1 MNMQTVDRK
10 PSLWFRMVIM
20 LVSVTVLVGAI
31 VGWNTFTAAQMKASM
46 GTGGIPPATVSTTVA
61 RAQDWQESLSSVGT
75 LRAFRGVDVS
85 TEIAGLVSKVNFASG
100 RDVESGTVLLEL
112 TSDVERAQLEALKV
126 AVELAKTTL
135 ARDREQFTVQAV
147 SQATIDNDEADLRSK
162 TAQMNQQQATLE
174 KKTIR
179 APFGGRLGI
188 STIAPGQYLNAGDK
202 IVPLQAIDP
211 VYVDFYLPQQQIAQV
226 KRGEAVTVTSDAWP
240 GREFSGKISAINSTI
255 DPSTRNIQ
263 VEATISNPQ
272 RDLLPGMYT
281 KVSIQ
286 TGSAQRFITLPQSA
300 ILHNPYGEAVYLA
313 QSPAPAK
320 AGAATS
326 EKPKASEAAK
336 KESATTPELVA
347 SQVFVTLGPTRG
359 DQVAIVKG
367 IEEGAT
373 VVTSGQMK
381 LRNGTPLVVNN
392 TVTPRS
398 DPNPKPQE
406 Q

>member
-1 MNMQTVDRK
+1 MNKQIFDRK

-20 LVSVTVLVGAI
+20 LIGVTVLVGAI

-46 GTGGIPPATVSTTVA
+46 GAGGIPPATVSTTVA
-61 RAQDWQESLSSVGT
+61 RAQDWQESLSAVGT

-100 RDVESGTVLLEL
+100 RDVQSGTVLLEL

-162 TAQMNQQQATLE
+162 TAQMTQQQATLE

-202 IVPLQAIDP
+202 IVPLQANDP
-211 VYVDFYLPQQQIAQV
+211 IYVDFYLPQQQIAQV

-313 QSPAPAK
+313 QPPAPAK
-320 AGAATS
+320 TGAANS
-326 EKPKASEAAK
+326 EAPKASEASK
-336 KESATTPELVA
+336 KERTSPELVA

-367 IEEGAT
+367 IDEGAT

>member
-1 MNMQTVDRK
+1 
-10 PSLWFRMVIM
+10 
-20 LVSVTVLVGAI
+20 VLVGAI

-46 GTGGIPPATVSTTVA
+46 GSGGIPPATVSTTVA
-61 RAQDWQESLSSVGT
+61 RGQDWQESLSAVGT

-100 RDVESGTVLLEL
+100 RDVESGTLLLEL

-126 AVELAKTTL
+126 AADLARTTL

-162 TAQMNQQQATLE
+162 TAQMTQQQATLE

-211 VYVDFYLPQQQIAQV
+211 IYVDFYLPQQQIAQV
-226 KRGEAVTVTSDAWP
+226 KRGEPVTVTSDAWP
-240 GREFSGKISAINSTI
+240 GREFSGKVSAINSTI

-300 ILHNPYGEAVYLA
+300 IMHNPYGEAIYLA
-313 QSPAPAK
+313 QPPAPAK
-320 AGAATS
+320 AGAATP
-326 EKPKASEAAK
+326 ETAKTSEAAK
-336 KESATTPELVA
+336 KGGATPELVA

-392 TVTPRS
+392 TVTPRD

-406 Q
+406 H

>member
-1 MNMQTVDRK
+1 M
-10 PSLWFRMVIM
+10 WFRMVIM
-20 LVSVTVLVGAI
+20 LAGVTVLVGAI

-46 GTGGIPPATVSTTVA
+46 GTGGIPPATVSTTLA
-61 RAQDWQESLSSVGT
+61 RAQDWQESLSAVGT

-100 RDVESGTVLLEL
+100 RDVEPGIVLLEL

-162 TAQMNQQQATLE
+162 TAQMTQQQATLE

-211 VYVDFYLPQQQIAQV
+211 IYVDFYLPQQQIAQV
-226 KRGEAVTVTSDAWP
+226 KRGEVVTVTSDAWP

-300 ILHNPYGEAVYLA
+300 IMHNPYGEAVYLA
-313 QSPAPAK
+313 QPPAPAK
-320 AGAATS
+320 TGAATS
-326 EKPKASEAAK
+326 ETAKSSENAKTSETGK
-336 KESATTPELVA
+336 KEGATTPELVA

-381 LRNGTPLVVNN
+381 LRNGTPLAVNN
-392 TVTPRS
+392 AVTPRS

>member
-20 LVSVTVLVGAI
+20 LVSVTVLVGVI

-85 TEIAGLVSKVNFASG
+85 TEIAGLVRKVNFASG
-100 RDVESGTVLLEL
+100 RDVDSGTVLLEL

-162 TAQMNQQQATLE
+162 TAQMTQQQATLE

-211 VYVDFYLPQQQIAQV
+211 IYVDFYLPQQQVSQV
-226 KRGEAVTVTSDAWP
+226 KRGQAVIITSDAWP
-240 GREFSGKISAINSTI
+240 DREFSGKISAINSTI

-313 QSPAPAK
+313 QRPPPAK
-320 AGAATS
+320 ARAATS
-326 EKPKASEAAK
+326 ETPKASEAAK
-336 KESATTPELVA
+336 KETATTPELVA

-392 TVTPRS
+392 AVTPRS